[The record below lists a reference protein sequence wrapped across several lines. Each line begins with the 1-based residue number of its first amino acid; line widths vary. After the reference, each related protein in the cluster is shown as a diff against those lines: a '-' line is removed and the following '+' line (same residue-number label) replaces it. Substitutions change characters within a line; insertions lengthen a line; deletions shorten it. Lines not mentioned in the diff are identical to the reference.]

1 MSSVSAFL
9 EILAN
14 SMRDLFG
21 TRYLSGIG
29 FVVLAYDHCL
39 CLNDEIVLVWK
50 AKSSFARTAFLFNK
64 YIVVLSSVIIAW
76 EINGFSGPW
85 AGQVRLKA
93 SSPIAVTHCASVI
106 WIPIAGVLGIISQ
119 ALANLLLLLRI
130 YSLWDHRKKV
140 MLVTLAVYLS
150 CFLVSISFI
159 GITIHRL
166 RPEMVYSGEPFRT
179 CVLLKKS
186 SSLSVAWGVPILFDV
201 FMVCS
206 TVLNAFDR
214 PRGVDTKLTRLLLR
228 DGVLYHV
235 VSTHIYNF
243 VDLIGLIPTSY
254 QTFVFLRLFNFSLS
268 MTSSSSTV
276 LMGSYFVWAM
286 ITATLNRMI
295 LTSRNREENA
305 SIEDLLYPEDDEGVR
320 SNSTS
325 KRYSSTYPLND
336 LSLQDSR
343 LASPRAESA
352 RSYWDELHDSSR

>member
-85 AGQVRLKA
+85 AGQ
-93 SSPIAVTHCASVI
+93 I

-159 GITIHRL
+159 GVTIHRL

-235 VSTHIYNF
+235 
-243 VDLIGLIPTSY
+243 
-254 QTFVFLRLFNFSLS
+254 TFVFLRLFNFSLS
-268 MTSSSSTV
+268 MTSSSGTV